1 MRKLNFITC
10 LIFFISF
17 DFFANSSIPV
27 KLKYGEN
34 VLSIKVSNNTSS
46 LLKSLAVKINS
57 NLPEGILITSLN
69 NSIEVKPNN
78 ESNNTLKLKIV
89 VNNNCKNGNY
99 TVPLTLQDSLHNQ
112 WNYSLELE
120 LLNTVPLDF
129 ELTQNYP
136 NPFNGSTNIKYSLP
150 NDTEENV
157 KLVIYNLLGQKVKTL
172 VNEKQAAGNYNVV
185 WNGKDETDKPCASGI
200 YLYKI
205 STNNFTDVKKM
216 IFLE

>member
-1 MRKLNFITC
+1 
-10 LIFFISF
+10 
-17 DFFANSSIPV
+17 
-27 KLKYGEN
+27 
-34 VLSIKVSNNTSS
+34 
-46 LLKSLAVKINS
+46 
-57 NLPEGILITSLN
+57 
-69 NSIEVKPNN
+69 
-78 ESNNTLKLKIV
+78 
-89 VNNNCKNGNY
+89 
-99 TVPLTLQDSLHNQ
+99 
-112 WNYSLELE
+112 LELE

-200 YLYKI
+200 YFYKI